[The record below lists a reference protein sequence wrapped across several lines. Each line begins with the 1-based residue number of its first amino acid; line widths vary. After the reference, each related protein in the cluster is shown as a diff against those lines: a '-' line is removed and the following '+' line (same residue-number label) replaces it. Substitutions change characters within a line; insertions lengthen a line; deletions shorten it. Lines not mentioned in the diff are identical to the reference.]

1 MISPL
6 SYCSFL
12 LIKGYVKNL
21 SSCHNYAKT
30 HQNLH
35 CQQQVFVHD
44 LAKTGQ
50 SGDKRMFL
58 IALAFS
64 NLPEIINP
72 RRGKW
77 GLVLVMDTSYCQ
89 EIDAQ
94 FAGDR
99 EKVKVKTI

>member
-1 MISPL
+1 M
-6 SYCSFL
+6 
-12 LIKGYVKNL
+12 
-21 SSCHNYAKT
+21 T
-30 HQNLH
+30 HQNLY

-77 GLVLVMDTSYCQ
+77 GLVVMDTSYCQ

-94 FAGDR
+94 FGERAMGA
-99 EKVKVKTI
+99 

>member
-12 LIKGYVKNL
+12 LIKGYVKKL

-30 HQNLH
+30 HQNLY

-77 GLVLVMDTSYCQ
+77 GLVLVVMDTSYCQ

-99 EKVKVKTI
+99 EKVKTL